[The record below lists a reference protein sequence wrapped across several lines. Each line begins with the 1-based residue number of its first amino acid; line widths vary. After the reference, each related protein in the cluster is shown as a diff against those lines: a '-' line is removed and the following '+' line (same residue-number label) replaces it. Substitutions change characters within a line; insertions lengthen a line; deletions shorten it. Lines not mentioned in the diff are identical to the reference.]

1 MRYLLDTNVISE
13 MRKARTPKID
23 ANVSDWT
30 DTVDAGDMF
39 ISAITILEIETGI
52 LQILRKDKRQG
63 DLLREWFTSMVLREF
78 SGRVLPFDAET
89 AIHCASLHV
98 PDQRSANDAMIAAT
112 AFRHDM
118 TVVTRNIK
126 DFEGLGVKLV
136 NPWEWQQSSI
146 IS

>member
-23 ANVSDWT
+23 PQVSNWT

-39 ISAITILEIETGI
+39 ISAITIMEIEKGI
-52 LQILRKDKRQG
+52 LQVLRKDVRQG
-63 DLLREWFTSMVLREF
+63 EMLREWFASVVLREF
-78 SGRVLPFDAET
+78 SGRVLPFDAEI
-89 AIHCASLHV
+89 AIYCASLHV

-118 TVVTRNIK
+118 TVVTRNTR
-126 DFEGLGVKLV
+126 DFEGLGVMLL
-136 NPWEWQQSSI
+136 NPWEWQ
-146 IS
+146 